1 MIRII
6 SLSIVAL
13 MTVGVTNVVLSE
25 TLKQDGS
32 ETVKPDGAETNQQE
46 NDGAVP
52 AGQRLATPPTIA
64 RSMGGIPN
72 PDAPARSQLDPGL
85 HYVGP
90 KDFPA
95 YLRPAYDR
103 SMGGIPNPDAPS
115 QLDPGLHYVGP
126 KDFPAYLRPAYAR
139 SMGGIPNPDAPARSQ
154 LDPGLPFVGP

>member
-25 TLKQDGS
+25 TLKQNGS
-32 ETVKPDGAETNQQE
+32 ETVKPDGAETIQE
-46 NDGAVP
+46 NDEAVP

-95 YLRPAYDR
+95 YLRPAY
-103 SMGGIPNPDAPS
+103 
-115 QLDPGLHYVGP
+115 
-126 KDFPAYLRPAYAR
+126 AR

-154 LDPGLPFVGP
+154 LDPGLPHVGP